1 MAIASH
7 INPDGDSIGSLL
19 SLGLGLEQI
28 GKRVH
33 LISEDG
39 VPQRYRNLPG
49 ANRIVRSVA
58 RPVDLA
64 IAVDCS
70 NREILGRTY
79 NYFQKASHILE
90 IDHHDFRRPFGDRSF
105 IDRKAAA
112 VGEMIYLLLESLEV
126 NITKDIAQNMMTSI
140 IVETNSFRLPN
151 IRRFTFELCAKLVD
165 VGLDV
170 YKLVDMVFWSRR
182 KQAAILSG
190 MCLAKCKF
198 RRGGKVVWSIIEKKE
213 FEKIGG
219 SVEDVDAVPDEM
231 RSIKN
236 VKVAVLF
243 RENSNR
249 MLRVSLR
256 SKEGINVAS
265 IAEQYHGGGH
275 FDVAGCN
282 IPNNPG
288 SVQKFLRQVENAVV

>member
-49 ANRIVRSVA
+49 ANRIVRSVS

-190 MCLAKCKF
+190 VCLAKCKF
-198 RRGGKVVWSIIEKKE
+198 RRNGKVVWSIIEKKE
-213 FEKIGG
+213 FAKVGG
-219 SVEDVDAVPDEM
+219 SEEDVDAVPDEM